1 MTNTVD
7 SVWKKVKKGGP
18 EECWLWVGKYC
29 AEAGYGRLDIK
40 PEEGV
45 YAHRAAYLSAY
56 PGSIPLR
63 APADKTERAFVL
75 HSCDN
80 PACCNPAHLF
90 LGNYEENMRD
100 KVKKGRCPD
109 LKGEKGPRAKLT
121 NIEADEI
128 RRLLSYGIS
137 CGELG
142 RLFGVSKPVVQSIRT
157 GRAYA

>member
-7 SVWKKVKKGGP
+7 SVWKKVMKGTP
-18 EECWLWVGKYC
+18 DECWPWMGKFRSDN
-29 AEAGYGRLDIK
+29 GYGRLDIK
-40 PEEGV
+40 PEDGV

-63 APADKTERAFVL
+63 APVDRSEPVLVL
-75 HSCDN
+75 HTCDN

-90 LGNYEENMRD
+90 LGSHDDNMKD
-100 KVKKGRCPD
+100 KARKGRCPG
-109 LKGEKGPRAKLT
+109 LKGERAPRAKLT
-121 NIEADEI
+121 NTEADEI

-137 CGELG
+137 SGELAH
-142 RLFGVSKPVVQSIRT
+142 LFGVSKPVIKSIRV